1 MEKIN
6 EIERWIWCYV
16 ATAKKKNRNVVS
28 KRSSNQSMWIENLI
42 KKELSWGYEA
52 DSKLIKIIKVKFIK
66 INALKQKKISLIS
79 PIK

>member
-6 EIERWIWCYV
+6 EIERRIWCYV
-16 ATAKKKNRNVVS
+16 TTAKKKNINVIS
-28 KRSSNQSMWIENLI
+28 KRSSNQSMWIKNLI
-42 KKELSWGYEA
+42 KKELSRRYET